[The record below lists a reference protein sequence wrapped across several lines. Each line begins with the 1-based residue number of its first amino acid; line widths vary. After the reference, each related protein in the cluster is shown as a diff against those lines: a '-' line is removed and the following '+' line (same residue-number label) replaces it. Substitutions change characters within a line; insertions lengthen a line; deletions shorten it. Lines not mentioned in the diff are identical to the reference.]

1 MRAEVKLLGVA
12 EAILQRKKRV
22 SYRRVACEQA
32 RDGSRRFGREDR
44 IRLRGIDAKGEV
56 VGSEVGWVGSRE
68 RGARARCKR
77 SPIEMDEC
85 ARMNV

>member
-44 IRLRGIDAKGEV
+44 IRLRGIDAKGGGGGKRGR
-56 VGSEVGWVGSRE
+56 VGRQPGTG
-68 RGARARCKR
+68 GRARCKR
-77 SPIEMDEC
+77 SPIRMDEC
-85 ARMNV
+85 VRMNV

>member
-1 MRAEVKLLGVA
+1 LGVA

-32 RDGSRRFGREDR
+32 RDVSRRFGREDR

-68 RGARARCKR
+68 RGGKGTVQEE
-77 SPIEMDEC
+77 P
-85 ARMNV
+85 NTHG

>member
-1 MRAEVKLLGVA
+1 MGVA

-56 VGSEVGWVGSRE
+56 VGSEGGWVGSRE
-68 RGARARCKR
+68 RGGGHGARGAQY
-77 SPIEMDEC
+77 IW
-85 ARMNV
+85 MNTCG